1 MFRFLP
7 AILYFRVFKESLKD
21 FFGGKKKEE
30 EEEIR
35 MITSGKYIPKRRVV
49 HLGLYIVRL

>member
-1 MFRFLP
+1 MP
-7 AILYFRVFKESLKD
+7 AILYIRVFKESLKD

-35 MITSGKYIPKRRVV
+35 MITSGKCIPKRRVV